1 MEQLPGDLREYEP
14 IQPGGGTDWRG
25 LLRRIWAPI
34 AVVIGV
40 ALKFGFVFLK
50 FFGIFVAVGGY
61 ALLWGWRFGVG
72 VVVLIL
78 AHEMGH
84 FIEAKRQGLNP
95 ALPVFI
101 PFFGAYVAIRDARIS
116 PWQHAQVALAGPFAG
131 GLGALAVLLVG
142 ESDGSRLLQALAYF
156 GFMLN
161 LINLIPVAFLDG
173 GHIARS
179 IGYLRRGGAP
189 GRALVIGAVYGG
201 LALALAIGMM
211 AAHVPQTRL

>member
-1 MEQLPGDLREYEP
+1 VEQLPGDLRQYDP
-14 IQPGGGTDWRG
+14 IQPRGTDWRG
-25 LLRRIWAPI
+25 LFRKIWAPI
-34 AVVIGV
+34 AVLFGL

-72 VVVLIL
+72 IVVLIL

-84 FIEAKRQGLNP
+84 FIEAKRQGLDP
-95 ALPVFI
+95 ALPIFI
-101 PFFGAYVAIRDARIS
+101 PFVGAYVAIRNARIN
-116 PWQHAQVALAGPFAG
+116 PWQHALVALAGPFAG
-131 GLGALAVLLVG
+131 GLAATAVWLVG

-161 LINLIPVAFLDG
+161 LINLAPLWILDG
-173 GHIARS
+173 AQVTRS

-189 GRALVIGAVYGG
+189 GRALAIGIAYGG
-201 LALALAIGMM
+201 LAVALALGML
-211 AAHVPQTRL
+211 ASHVAQSRL

>member
-25 LLRRIWAPI
+25 LFRKIWAPI
-34 AVVIGV
+34 AVVLGL
-40 ALKFGFVFLK
+40 ALKFGIVFAK
-50 FFGIFVAVGGY
+50 FASIFIAVGAY
-61 ALLWGWRFGVG
+61 ALIWGWRFGVG

-84 FIEAKRQGLNP
+84 YIEARRQGLRP

-101 PFFGAYVAIRDARIS
+101 PFFGAYVSLRDARIN
-116 PWQHAQVALAGPFAG
+116 PWQHALIALAGPFTG
-131 GLGALAVLLVG
+131 GLAATAVWVVG

-156 GFMLN
+156 GFLIN
-161 LINLIPVAFLDG
+161 LFNLIPVGFLDG

-179 IGYLRRGGAP
+179 FRLLRLGGAP
-189 GRALVIGAVYGG
+189 GRAAVIGIAYGG
-201 LALALAIGMM
+201 LAVALAAGMF
-211 AAHVPQTRL
+211 AAHVAQNRL

>member
-14 IQPGGGTDWRG
+14 LQPRGTDWRG
-25 LLRRIWAPI
+25 LFRKIWAPI
-34 AVVIGV
+34 AVLIGL
-40 ALKFGFVFLK
+40 ALKFGIVFAK
-50 FFGIFVAVGGY
+50 FASIFIAVGGY

-101 PFFGAYVAIRDARIS
+101 PFLGAYVAIRNARIN
-116 PWQHAQVALAGPFAG
+116 PWQHALVALAGPFAG
-131 GLGALAVLLVG
+131 GLAAVAVWLVG
-142 ESDGSRLLQALAYF
+142 ESEGSQLLQALAYF

-161 LINLIPVAFLDG
+161 LINLAPIWILDG
-173 GHIARS
+173 AQILRS

-189 GRALVIGAVYGG
+189 GRALAIGVAYGG
-201 LALALAIGMM
+201 LAVALALGMF
-211 AAHVPQTRL
+211 AAHVAQSRL